1 MFGLGSDES
10 FRLLYLV
17 LLLAFVAMGL
27 RLSRGRLG
35 PNLRHLGVWALI
47 VLGLVAVYAYRA
59 PLMRFAAPVML
70 ELDPSRVIEI
80 TDPDGGSELIVA
92 RGRDGHFHIDGR
104 ANGTAVDF
112 LVDTGASST
121 VLTLTD
127 AERAGI
133 DITGLSFDAPVRTA
147 NGIAYYADTRLDSL
161 EIGPWRLNDISVS
174 VMPGEALD
182 TSLLGMSTLD
192 RFSGWR
198 IEGDRMVLMP

>member
-1 MFGLGSDES
+1 MLGLGSDES

-35 PNLRHLGVWALI
+35 PNLRHLGIWALI
-47 VLGLVAVYAYRA
+47 VLSLVAVYAYRA

-70 ELDPSRVIEI
+70 ELDPSRVVEVS
-80 TDPDGGSELIVA
+80 DPDGGSELMVA
-92 RGRDGHFHIDGR
+92 RGNDGHFHVNGR

-121 VLTLTD
+121 VLTLAD
-127 AERAGI
+127 AERAGL
-133 DITGLSFDAPVRTA
+133 DITALSFDQPVRTA
-147 NGIAYYADTRLDSL
+147 NGIAYYAEARLDSL
-161 EIGPWRLNDISVS
+161 EIGPWRLNDVPVS

-182 TSLLGMSTLD
+182 TSLLGMSTID
-192 RFSGWR
+192 RFSSWR
-198 IEGDRMVLMP
+198 VEGDRMVLVP

>member
-27 RLSRGRLG
+27 RLSRGRFG
-35 PNLRHLGVWALI
+35 PNLRHLGIWALI
-47 VLGLVAVYAYRA
+47 VLGLVAIYAYRA

-70 ELDPSRVIEI
+70 ELDPSRVVEV
-80 TDPDGGSELIVA
+80 TDSSGGSELMVA
-92 RGRDGHFHIDGR
+92 RSGDGHFHVDGR
-104 ANGTAVDF
+104 ANGAPVDF
-112 LVDTGASST
+112 LVDTGATST
-121 VLTLTD
+121 VLTLAD

-133 DITGLSFDAPVRTA
+133 DITVLSFVEPVRTA
-147 NGIAYYADTRLDSL
+147 NGLAYYAEARLESL
-161 EIGPWRLNDISVS
+161 EIGPWRLNDVPVS

-182 TSLLGMSTLD
+182 TSLLGMSTID

-198 IEGDRMVLMP
+198 IEGDRMVLVP